1 MITPL
6 TKTSSSEPTG
16 NKTRAGGGAKEPG
29 MPPGKEDAARRQRLL
44 IAGIAGGAVVLGLV
58 LLLVLRP
65 WQKPPPKLGGEPSK
79 LGEFVST
86 SDFQKMN
93 FEKREIYMKMISAKK
108 DEIAKAYAEGRLS
121 IEDYQKSLLA
131 AHLGKRLDDM
141 RKYFAKPM
149 GAERI
154 KYLDKQLVKKD
165 TKREARDRDPEAKKI
180 EDEQDL
186 LKDDAAQTAE
196 IATWPPDVRAK
207 YTEYIEAVNERK
219 KFHKDAMEAKAPKKA
234 TTSTAPTTHP

>member
-6 TKTSSSEPTG
+6 TKTSSSEPAG
-16 NKTRAGGGAKEPG
+16 SKTRPGAKEPG
-29 MPPGKEDAARRQRLL
+29 MPPGREDAARRQRLL

-58 LLLVLRP
+58 LLLILRP

-86 SDFQKMN
+86 TDFQKMS
-93 FEKREIYMKMISAKK
+93 FEKREIYMKMTSAKK

-149 GAERI
+149 GAERL

-165 TKREARDRDPEAKKI
+165 TKKETRDHDPAAKKV
-180 EDEQDL
+180 EEEQDL
-186 LKDDAAQTAE
+186 LKDDVAETAE
-196 IATWPPDVRAK
+196 IETWPPDVRAK
-207 YTEYIEAVNERK
+207 YKEYMEALIERK
-219 KFHKDAMEAKAPKKA
+219 KLHKAAIEAKAPRKA
-234 TTSTAPTTHP
+234 TTSTAPATRPN

>member
-6 TKTSSSEPTG
+6 TKTSSAEPSKARS
-16 NKTRAGGGAKEPG
+16 NPREPG
-29 MPPGKEDAARRQRLL
+29 MPPGREEAKRRQRLL
-44 IAGIAGGAVVLGLV
+44 IAGIGGGVLVIALAI
-58 LLLVLRP
+58 LLIVRP

-165 TKREARDRDPEAKKI
+165 TKREARERDPAAKKV
-180 EDEQDL
+180 EEEQDL